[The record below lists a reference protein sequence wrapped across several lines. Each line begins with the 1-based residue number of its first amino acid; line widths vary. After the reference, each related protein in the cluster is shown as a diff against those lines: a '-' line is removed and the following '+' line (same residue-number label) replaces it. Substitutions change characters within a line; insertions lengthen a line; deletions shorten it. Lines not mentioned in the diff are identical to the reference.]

1 MSKAGAIRGRRRVT
15 VSSGAGR
22 LARASI
28 AVNCA
33 LAEGLRGGWRGLARG
48 IGAALGLGASLP
60 RFLRETRLI
69 DRSLPRLRLVMAGR
83 M

>member
-1 MSKAGAIRGRRRVT
+1 MLERHAGTLPPARKARQL
-15 VSSGAGR
+15 R